1 MKPTF
6 LKIQIKPIKACLE
19 ITNLCNLRCIHCY
32 FFSREYLSSVPK
44 DPLTFSEV
52 KELIKKLIKEGIF
65 EIAIGGGEP
74 FCFRGIEEILVL
86 TTSKMYTCLTTNGLL
101 LNDKRIDFLKQLPNL
116 SVQISLDGD
125 ESTHKKIRGIDS
137 KQFKKLDKIIKK
149 CVANKINL
157 RIGFMMC
164 HLNIQ
169 DINFIYE
176 YCKKNKI
183 KTLTILPYI
192 GENKTLKLTPEDF
205 RKAVKSLKKFKQEGK
220 VEIQIRDPLLDS
232 LINGRK
238 SICEAG
244 FLTFNIDCY
253 GNVSPCC
260 YMNSQIGNI
269 FDLKIEEIPVLCG
282 EKIKI
287 KDRNKCPAND
297 LYQSIDLNK
306 F

>member
-1 MKPTF
+1 MKPIF
-6 LKIQIKPIKACLE
+6 LNIQIKPIKACLE
-19 ITNLCNLRCIHCY
+19 ITNLCNLRCAHCY
-32 FFSREYLSSVPK
+32 FFSRESLRNTPR

-52 KELIKKLIKEGIF
+52 KKMIKKFIKEGIF

-116 SVQISLDGD
+116 SLQISLDGT

-164 HLNIQ
+164 HLNIR
-169 DINFIYE
+169 DINFMHE
-176 YCKKNKI
+176 YCKENKI

-192 GENKTLKLTPEDF
+192 GDNERLKLTPEDLQD
-205 RKAVKSLKKFKQEGK
+205 AAKSLKKIKKEGDI
-220 VEIQIRDPLLDS
+220 EIQIRDPFLDS
-232 LINGRK
+232 LINREK

-244 FLTFNIDCY
+244 LLTFNIDCY

-260 YMNSQIGNI
+260 YINCQIGNI
-269 FDLKIEEIPVLCG
+269 FGLKIEDIPTFCN
-282 EKIKI
+282 EKIEI
-287 KDRNKCPAND
+287 KDRTKCPANS
-297 LYQSIDLNK
+297 LY
-306 F
+306 